1 MIENINEKTGEV
13 IEFRTRY
20 NTVPDVGEYYEP
32 GTSMTDATQYES
44 IQSLIQRVVRPRT
57 DLIWSEDD
65 DDFVDAA
72 GFDLAD
78 VSDVLDDVASVVAEQ
93 KATGGT
99 PVAPSPTSQPES
111 IAEVDDKMKA
121 ES

>member
-20 NTVPDVGEYYEP
+20 NTVPDVGEHYEP

-65 DDFVDAA
+65 DDVVDTA

-78 VSDVLDDVASVVAEQ
+78 VPDVLDDVTSVVAEQ

-99 PVAPSPTSQPES
+99 PVVPQQLDIEDA
-111 IAEVDDKMKA
+111 IKVVDEKKA